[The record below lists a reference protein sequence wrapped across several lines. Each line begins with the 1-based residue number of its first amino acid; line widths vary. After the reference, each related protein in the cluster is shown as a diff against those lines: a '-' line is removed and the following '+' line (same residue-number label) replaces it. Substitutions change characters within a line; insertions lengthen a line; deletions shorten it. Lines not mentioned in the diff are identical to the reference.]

1 MDEKRVGA
9 EKRRG
14 REEKGS
20 GRMRRGGEREELRIE
35 EDGESIIR
43 M

>member
-14 REEKGS
+14 REEKGN
-20 GRMRRGGEREELRIE
+20 REMCVWSDLK
-35 EDGESIIR
+35 
-43 M
+43 